1 MHVFYR
7 LTMATAAKTATIRNA
22 GAAVIALCLTTF
34 LLFGCG
40 HTSDILDSI
49 PADAAVVITLSPD
62 QLDTD
67 LDGQRYGGTLTSGQT
82 IEKYLKHAEPEV
94 RTVVKTIL
102 STQAIDRSLVVI
114 YSHQD
119 TDGVNFISMIS
130 DGVYIVTFTVADEQR
145 LVQELQI
152 DSPEDIDGF
161 KAYKLTRSSSLII
174 KGTQGWLVSGK
185 PQKAVNTISRHL
197 DIACGKSIKSVKE
210 ANEFLNKDG
219 YLFNMLISLR
229 STDVP
234 GWTHIYGT
242 LADDGRKL
250 KFKASFYDLNGKKTD
265 LDDNLEQIDSELLKY
280 IAPSDVFVAGLG
292 LSDDTDWESITGY
305 MTNLFPMNISQRA
318 MLAVIVPYLKRI
330 DGTILIAA
338 GPAQE
343 EPDLD
348 SAGPQARQLNF
359 FVGIELKKNQV
370 KATLDEFSNLI
381 TTLGLPVTKLDGDR
395 FVWSVPG
402 MPPITMQVV
411 DGNCIALTNRPLEQ
425 LGNKA
430 ADKILDG
437 NSFAVWSNIPSK
449 LAHDTYGGLGFKLN
463 LEMDDDLDISF
474 RFNGSDRPIL
484 EQVALSI
491 SPDNE
496 QDASPKRRR

>member
-40 HTSDILDSI
+40 
-49 PADAAVVITLSPD
+49 
-62 QLDTD
+62 
-67 LDGQRYGGTLTSGQT
+67 QT

-102 STQAIDRSLVVI
+102 STQAIDRSRVAI

-119 TDGVNFISMIS
+119 SDGVNFISMIS

-174 KGTQGWLVSGK
+174 KGAQGWLVSGK
-185 PQKAVNTISRHL
+185 PGKAVNTISRHL
-197 DIACGKSIKSVKE
+197 DIAGGKSIKSVKE

-219 YLFNMLISLR
+219 HLFNMLISLR

-250 KFKASFYDLNGKKTD
+250 KFKASFYDLNGKKID
-265 LDDNLEQIDSELLKY
+265 LNDNLEQIDSKLMKY

-343 EPDLD
+343 SDLD

-359 FVGIELKKNQV
+359 FVGIELKKSQV

-381 TTLGLPVTKLDGDR
+381 TTLGLPITKLDGDR

-496 QDASPKRRR
+496 QDAPLKRSR